1 MLMLR
6 RNVLLWLAG
15 VILLMLCLSLQAQPV
30 ADQSDTSNTLLTEL
44 QGQLDD
50 LKQQVV
56 RTAGDKQLE
65 SYSERSQQILARI
78 DALQAALGQELL
90 PVTTQLNI
98 LGPKPEAG
106 APPETPEVVA
116 RRQLL
121 SQTKTGLESRLQQTA
136 LLQASAQQLAVQIA
150 SVRRNILA
158 RELSLN
164 NGSILTPGF
173 WAPLFSFSDYNRGRF
188 LQFWYA
194 LQDGWQLAVSPARI
208 PGTLFLLAIAVVLP
222 LTRKRLE
229 LPITRFT
236 VRCIPEGPFIR
247 SFYAMA
253 LIAANTLLISLAA
266 WAFAWIFLRLPLHS
280 GVLGDFFSDWLNLC
294 VLTGVMIGLGR
305 ALISKTQPSWRL
317 ARISDSV
324 AAALNPF
331 PRIIAGV
338 LFLFGSVEI
347 MNSAIG
353 ASVSTSVVASGM
365 TSLLILVCV
374 IVMIVRVNSA
384 KNEEGDQDKRH
395 QNTSVHGVVYL
406 LSAVFALVE
415 LIALL
420 TGYIGLARYLTYKMI
435 WAFIVIA
442 GAFFLTRVWD
452 GLCDLLFSPDN
463 RAGRFLVRFLKLRE
477 DPLSLLAIVF
487 SAIGKVV
494 ILLMMVLALIYG
506 TFGSSAAVE
515 LPGRI
520 YALWSGN
527 GIGQLNIVPAH
538 VLSAILTCLISA
550 WALHQIHRWLTE
562 TLLPVTRMSAG
573 MQASIGALFTNLG
586 YVVVIMMTLASLGVQ
601 WSKLAWIVSALS
613 VGIGFGLQEIVKN
626 FISGLILLTERPVR
640 VGDLVSI
647 SGIEGDI
654 KKISVRATEIQLGD
668 RSTMIVPNSQFIS
681 QNVRNVTRGNT
692 LGVVT
697 IALTY
702 PLDCDPVQIRTLL
715 LDIFNAHE
723 QICSSPEPAVSCTGL
738 SAEGITIS
746 ATGFVSSARQIF
758 GTKSDL
764 LFELLHQLREQGIRI
779 SVPQTIIM
787 AREPDAQS
795 AAPGNP

>member
-1 MLMLR
+1 MLMLKR
-6 RNVLLWLAG
+6 TILLWLAG
-15 VILLMLCLSLQAQPV
+15 LLLFVVGIGVRAETTAAPINIGDGAL
-30 ADQSDTSNTLLTEL
+30 TLL
-44 QGQLDD
+44 QSQLDE
-50 LKQQVV
+50 LKQQVA
-56 RTAGDKQLE
+56 RTASDKQLE
-65 SYSERSQQILARI
+65 SFSDVNQQILTRI
-78 DALQAALGQELL
+78 DALSMAIQQEML
-90 PVTTQLNI
+90 PLTTQLNI
-98 LGPKPEAG
+98 LGPPPEAG
-106 APPETPEVVA
+106 ATPETPEVVA

-121 SQTKTGLESRLQQTA
+121 SATKASLEARLQQVA
-136 LLQASAQQLAVQIA
+136 ILQTSAQQLASQI
-150 SVRRNILA
+150 SGVRRNILA

-173 WAPLFSFSDYNRGRF
+173 WAPLFSFSDYNRGRV

-194 LQDGWQLAVSPARI
+194 LQDGARLAMSPERI
-208 PGTLFLLAIAVVLP
+208 PGTLFLLACALGLP
-222 LTRKRLE
+222 LLRKRLE
-229 LPITRFT
+229 LPITRAT
-236 VRCIPEGPFIR
+236 VRWIPEGKFIR

-253 LIAANTLLISLAA
+253 LIAANTLLISVAA
-266 WAFAWIFLRLPLHS
+266 WSFAWIFLRLPVHS
-280 GVLGDFFSDWLNLC
+280 GVLEDFFNDWLNLC
-294 VLTGVMIGLGR
+294 VLIGVMLGLGR
-305 ALISKTQPSWRL
+305 ALISKRQPSWRL
-317 ARISDSV
+317 ARISSPV
-324 AAALNPF
+324 ARALNPF

-338 LFLFGSVEI
+338 LFLFGSIEI
-347 MNSAIG
+347 MNSTIG
-353 ASVSTSVVASGM
+353 ASVSTSVVASGL
-365 TSLLILVCV
+365 TSLLILICV

-384 KNEEGDQDKRH
+384 KTEEGDRDNKH

-406 LSAVFALVE
+406 LSALFALGE
-415 LIALL
+415 LIALI

-442 GAFFLTRVWD
+442 GAFFLTRLWD
-452 GLCDLLFSPDN
+452 GLCDLLFSANN
-463 RAGRFLVRFLKLRE
+463 RAGRFLERFLKLQ
-477 DPLSLLAIVF
+477 DSHLSLLVVIF
-487 SAIGKVV
+487 SAVGKVV
-494 ILLMMVLALIYG
+494 ILLTMLLALVYG
-506 TFGSSAAVE
+506 TFGSSAPVE
-515 LPGRI
+515 LPSRI

-527 GIGQLNIVPAH
+527 AIGQLNIVPSH
-538 VLSAILTCLISA
+538 VLTAIMTCLVSA
-550 WALHQIHRWLTE
+550 WALHQVNRWLVD
-562 TLLPVTRMSAG
+562 TLLPKTRMSPG

-692 LGVVT
+692 LGVVS

-702 PLDCDPVQIRTLL
+702 PLDCDPKAIRTLL

-723 QICSSPEPAVSCTGL
+723 QIYSNPEPSVSCTGL

-746 ATGFVSSARQIF
+746 ATGYVSSARQIF
-758 GTKSDL
+758 STKSDL
-764 LFELLHQLREQGIRI
+764 MFELLHQLREQNIRI
-779 SVPQTIIM
+779 SVPRTIIM
-787 AREPDAQS
+787 ER
-795 AAPGNP
+795 APEAPMSPSGE